1 MAAYRAKEGVAR
13 REAVGSQCTRS
24 TVCTVLRASP
34 VSSLPSHDPSAMP
47 SGRRDVH
54 PLDGVDLHAR
64 IAEVLQDH
72 LDRQRAVLS
81 EVGEPVLPLLEA
93 ISDLLAGGK
102 RLRAA
107 FLYWGYRAFDGPD
120 NLALIRAASA
130 MELFQAA
137 ALLHDDV
144 MDNSDLRR
152 GRPTAHRAFEAHH
165 ADAAWSG
172 SSSDFGQAAAT
183 LAGDLCLN
191 WCDELFAGS
200 GLPQQ
205 HLRRARATFDL
216 MRTQLMGGQYL
227 DVLTSAQ
234 DWSHLSHHQ
243 RIDQCRR
250 VIRFKSAK
258 YSIEHPLLIGASAI
272 GASGPTRQALSTYGL
287 ALGEAFQLRDDVLGV
302 YGDPIATGKPAG
314 DDLREGKR
322 TVLIAMGLQHGSA
335 PDRMRISDALGNP
348 DLGVSEVDHI
358 REVLI
363 NNGAVAAVEKMID
376 EGIAAAHDAL
386 DSIPEMN
393 TEGRHALRALIEI
406 STARSA

>member
-1 MAAYRAKEGVAR
+1 
-13 REAVGSQCTRS
+13 
-24 TVCTVLRASP
+24 
-34 VSSLPSHDPSAMP
+34 MP
-47 SGRRDVH
+47 SGSSDAH

-64 IAEVLQDH
+64 VADVLQDH
-72 LDRQRAVLS
+72 VARQRAVLS
-81 EVGEPVLPLLEA
+81 DVGEPVLALLEA
-93 ISDLLAGGK
+93 IGELLAGGK

-120 NLALIRAASA
+120 SLALVRAASA

-172 SSSDFGQAAAT
+172 SSSNFGQAAAT

-200 GLPQQ
+200 GLPEQ
-205 HLRRARATFDL
+205 HLRRARGTFDL

-234 DWSHLSHHQ
+234 GWDHLSHHQ

-258 YSIEHPLLIGASAI
+258 YSIEHPLLIGANAI
-272 GASGPTRQALSTYGL
+272 GVSAPARRALSTYGL
-287 ALGEAFQLRDDVLGV
+287 ALGEAFQLRDDLLGV
-302 YGDPIATGKPAG
+302 YGDPVATGKPAG

-322 TVLIAMGLQHGSA
+322 TVLIAMALHHASER
-335 PDRMRISDALGNP
+335 DHTRIIQALGNP
-348 DLGVSEVDHI
+348 ELTLAEVDYI
-358 REVLI
+358 RAALI
-363 NNGAVAAVEKMID
+363 SSGAVQQVENMID
-376 EGIAAAHDAL
+376 EGIDSAHRAL
-386 DSIPEMN
+386 DSVPEMN
-393 TEGRHALRALIEI
+393 EQGRAALRALIDI